1 MTLPVRSESREKHDL
16 IEGARDSLRRAKDL
30 LKTLKSSF
38 PMADNDDLRRAL
50 KRSVKQVKK
59 AIAEADQL
67 AKEWM
72 DRVERV
78 TDD

>member
-1 MTLPVRSESREKHDL
+1 VT
-16 IEGARDSLRRAKDL
+16 
-30 LKTLKSSF
+30 
-38 PMADNDDLRRAL
+38 DNDDLRRAL

-59 AIAEADQL
+59 AIAEADKL